1 MYVKDLNRDFVFVF
15 RDLIKVPGITTGSTS
30 ALRFFA
36 ACVYIIVGLAILAMC
51 FDLIKESIVYKFGWF
66 VYIYI
71 FFFFKF
77 S

>member
-15 RDLIKVPGITTGSTS
+15 RDLIKVPGITSGSTNG
-30 ALRFFA
+30 LQFLG

-51 FDLIKESIVYKFGWF
+51 FDLIKESIVHKFAWF
-66 VYIYI
+66 VYIYV
-71 FFFFKF
+71 FFFKF